1 MNQERVGRVIE
12 NMKAKGLSQMIISSP
27 SDIFFLTGRLISPG
41 ERLLALY
48 LNQNGGHRIY
58 INNLF
63 TVPEDLGVEKVRFS
77 DSDDCLSLLYGG
89 IDHTAQ
95 LGIDRN
101 FPARFLL
108 PLVDRKVAAGYVL
121 ASDCVGSV
129 RSCKDEAEK
138 ELMREASRINDASMA
153 EFFAGIRPGIT
164 EQALAESME
173 KIYRSHGA
181 QGYSF
186 EPLVAF
192 GKNAANGHHA
202 PDDTPLRDGDCVL
215 IDVGCRKDGYCSD
228 MTRTFF
234 FRSASEH
241 AKQIYEI
248 VRSANLAAEA
258 IIKPG
263 VRFCEIDAA
272 ARDIIKKSG
281 LWQKFHAQTWPFHRP
296 RSPRGRRRF
305 RRKREYGAP
314 RNDIF
319 DRARNLSRRR
329 SRRTHRRPCACDG
342 NRVRSAEQLLQTAY
356 HRSVTCS

>member
-1 MNQERVGRVIE
+1 MNEKRVGLVLQ

-48 LNQNGGHRIY
+48 LNSDGAHKIY

-63 TVPEDLGVEKVRFS
+63 TVPENLGVEKVRFS
-77 DSDDCLSLLYGG
+77 DSDDSLSLLYSG
-89 IDHTAQ
+89 IDHSAP

-108 PLVDRKVAAGYVL
+108 PLVDRKAETGYVL
-121 ASDCVGSV
+121 ASDCVGTV

-164 EQALAESME
+164 EQSLAESME
-173 KIYRSHGA
+173 KIYRKHGG

-192 GKNAANGHHA
+192 GKNAAMGHHS
-202 PDDTPLRDGDCVL
+202 PDDTPLHDGDCVL
-215 IDVGCRKDGYCSD
+215 LDVGCRKDGYCSD
-228 MTRTFF
+228 MTRTYF

-241 AKQIYEI
+241 ARKVYEI
-248 VRSANLAAEA
+248 VRRANAAAEA
-258 IIKPG
+258 MIKPG
-263 VRFCEIDAA
+263 VRFCDIDAA
-272 ARDIIKKSG
+272 ARNILEEAG
-281 LWQKFHAQTWPFHRP
+281 
-296 RSPRGRRRF
+296 
-305 RRKREYGAP
+305 YGV
-314 RNDIF
+314 NF
-319 DRARNLSRRR
+319 
-329 SRRTHRRPCACDG
+329 THRLGHSIGIEVHEGEDVSGSNTNTVRPGMTFSIEPGIYLEGDVG
-342 NRVRSAEQLLQTAY
+342 VRIEDLVL
-356 HRSVTCS
+356 VTETGCEVLNSYSKELTIVP

>member
-1 MNQERVGRVIE
+1 MNEARVGRVME
-12 NMKAKGLSQMIISSP
+12 NMKARGLTQMIISSP
-27 SDIFFLTGRLISPG
+27 SDIFFLTGRLIFPG

-48 LNQNGGHRIY
+48 LNQNGSHRIY

-89 IDHTAQ
+89 IDHTAP

-108 PLVDRKVAAGYVL
+108 PLVDRKAAAGYVL
-121 ASDCVGSV
+121 ASDCVGAV
-129 RSCKDEAEK
+129 RSCKDEAERDS
-138 ELMREASRINDASMA
+138 MREASRINDASMA

-192 GKNAANGHHA
+192 GKNAADGHHA
-202 PDDTPLRDGDCVL
+202 PDDTPLQEGDCVL

-234 FRSASEH
+234 FRSASAR
-241 AKQIYEI
+241 AKQVYET
-248 VRSANLAAEA
+248 VRSANEAAEA
-258 IIKPG
+258 MIKPG
-263 VRFCEIDAA
+263 VRFCDIDAT
-272 ARDIIKKSG
+272 ARGIIVKAG
-281 LWQKFHAQTWPFHRP
+281 
-296 RSPRGRRRF
+296 
-305 RRKREYGAP
+305 YGE
-314 RNDIF
+314 NF
-319 DRARNLSRRR
+319 
-329 SRRTHRRPCACDG
+329 THRLGHSIGLEVHEGEDVSGSNRNTVRPG
-342 NRVRSAEQLLQTAY
+342 MTFSIEPGIYLEGEVGVRIEDLVL
-356 HRSVTCS
+356 VTETGCEVLNSYSKNFTIVP